1 MTDFFAELGFQPCA
15 WLDAEKIKSHHHQRI
30 ASIHPDKPGGDTS
43 MATRANEARRV
54 LESPPRRL
62 RHLIELLAPDFSP
75 TTKPSPDWDLFSTI
89 GENTR
94 EASLVAKQIAGT
106 SSPIVRAGLLV
117 ALKACEAQLAQKRLL
132 IQEYRERLEHDTRAL
147 ILDPLDAPFAFSLAE
162 QWTFLDRLAASLRK
176 AETELKTAGSA

>member
-15 WLDAEKIKSHHHQRI
+15 WLDAEEIKSHHHQRI

-54 LESPPRRL
+54 LESPSRRL

-75 TTKPSPDWDLFSTI
+75 TTKPAPDWDLFSTI
-89 GENTR
+89 GETTR
-94 EASLVAKQIAGT
+94 EALKVAKQLAGA

-117 ALKACEAQLAQKRLL
+117 ALKTCEAQLAQKRLL
-132 IQEYRERLEHDTRAL
+132 IQEYRERLEHLTRAL
-147 ILDPLDAPFAFSLAE
+147 SLAPLDAPSAFSLAE
-162 QWTFLDRLAASLRK
+162 QWTFHDRLAASLRK